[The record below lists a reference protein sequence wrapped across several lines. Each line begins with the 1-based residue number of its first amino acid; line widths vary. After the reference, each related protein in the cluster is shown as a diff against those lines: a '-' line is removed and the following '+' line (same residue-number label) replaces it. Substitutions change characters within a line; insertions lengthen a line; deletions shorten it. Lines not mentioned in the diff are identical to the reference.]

1 MTTFARNLRRLRLSK
16 NLTQEQAAEKLQV
29 SPQSVSRW
37 ECGSTFPDVMLL
49 PAIARL
55 YAVTIDDLY
64 CEDAIGYDNYA
75 QRLLAVYE
83 DTRDP
88 QDFAAANTE
97 YYRLLNSGN
106 YTMNDLRC
114 YGILYQYHA
123 AYCRKRALELYDEAI
138 AMGEKNDPEM
148 YLRVQQQKIGFL
160 SSLGEGAECVR
171 EYRSAAEAPDAS
183 LSDYILMMCAC
194 CNARE
199 PDEGLHCCQR
209 AAARFPDSAYVHYY
223 SGEFHMMK
231 KQHEEAIACWDKTL
245 ALDPNFMDARHSLAE
260 CFEELGR
267 PADALVCWREMFD
280 WLTDHG
286 MPVETGYIRRRIDRL
301 KK

>member
-1 MTTFARNLRRLRLSK
+1 MIARNLRRLRLSK
-16 NLTQEQAAEKLQV
+16 NLTQEQAAEMLQV

-49 PAIARL
+49 PQIARL

-64 CEDAIGYDNYA
+64 CEEAVGYDNYA

-88 QDFAAANTE
+88 RDFAAANAE
-97 YYRLLNSGN
+97 YFRLLSSGN

-123 AYCRKRALELYDEAI
+123 AYCRRRALELYDQAL
-138 AMGEKNDPEM
+138 AMGRETDPEM
-148 YLRVQQQKIGFL
+148 HLRTGMQRAAFL
-160 SSLGEGAECVR
+160 CQTGEGERALAEA
-171 EYRSAAEAPDAS
+171 RSAMEDPELHDH
-183 LSDYILMMCAC
+183 ILLLAVLMDLHKA
-194 CNARE
+194 
-199 PDEGLHCCQR
+199 DEGLAAYEK
-209 AAARFPDSAYVHYY
+209 AAALYPDSAHIRYFG
-223 SGEFHMMK
+223 GEFYLMK
-231 KQHEEAIACWDKTL
+231 QQHESAIACWDKTL

-267 PADALVCWREMFD
+267 KEDALVCWREMFD

-286 MPVETGYIRRRIDRL
+286 MPVETGYISRRMEKL
-301 KK
+301 Q

>member
-1 MTTFARNLRRLRLSK
+1 MTTFAHNLRRLRLSK
-16 NLTQEQAAEKLQV
+16 NLTQEQAAEILSV

-64 CEDAIGYDNYA
+64 REEAVGYDNYA

-88 QDFAAANTE
+88 KDFAPADAE
-97 YYRLLNSGN
+97 FERLLASGN
-106 YTMNDLRC
+106 ITMNDLRS

-123 AYCRKRALELYDEAI
+123 AYCRKRALELYDQAI
-138 AMGEKNDPEM
+138 AMGRETDPEM
-148 YLRVQQQKIGFL
+148 HLRTRLQRASFL
-160 SSLGEGAECVR
+160 CRTGEGERAL
-171 EYRSAAEAPDAS
+171 AEAETAMENPS
-183 LSDYILMMCAC
+183 LDDHILLLSVLLAL
-194 CNARE
+194 NKA
-199 PDEGLHCCQR
+199 DEGLTRCEQATR
-209 AAARFPDSAYVHYY
+209 LFPDSAYIYYY

-231 KQHEEAIACWDKTL
+231 KQHEEAIACWDRTL

-286 MPVETGYIRRRIDRL
+286 MPVETGYIRRRIEKL
-301 KK
+301 NLT